1 MKRHLLYNRLLD
13 ITQEDVINA
22 SDLST
27 IVSWYRSIKELIAGL
42 PETGRGL
49 EKKRA
54 VLETFRLALR
64 EKLLVYKILE
74 IIELKE
80 RNIYN
85 AETYLCSIFQEVAS
99 ERLDAETYQQI
110 MDMIPDNSLTSED
123 LKIEDGFMNDF
134 DLDLE

>member
-27 IVSWYRSIKELIAGL
+27 IVSWYRSIKEQIAGL
-42 PETGRGL
+42 PVSGRGL

-85 AETYLCSIFQEVAS
+85 VETYLCSIFQEVAS

-110 MDMIPDNSLTSED
+110 MYMIPDNSLTGED
-123 LKIEDGFMNDF
+123 LNIEDGFMNDF